1 MKTGPSPTYS
11 NANAS
16 AGYIQKTIDLSAYK
30 GQTVKLE
37 LAGTEDAYLSTIFL
51 VDDIAIG

>member
-16 AGYIQKTIDLSAYK
+16 AGYVQKTIDLSAYK